1 MLCFKSK
8 RRDNRILFYFGYPL
22 NKASLNPAINSSKNL
37 TK

>member
-22 NKASLNPAINSSKNL
+22 NKASLNPAINFSKKL
-37 TK
+37 TE